1 MKSKLILTSLLTII
15 CLSLAA
21 CGSLDPN
28 PASNSIAFFP
38 PRVTGMWKTSET
50 GPIPLG
56 SWGKPKSDLAPYPNP
71 TNSELVINFPVPMS
85 NTEVSM
91 WFVKALGPYD
101 DESSFSSTGG
111 ATVSVSG
118 ASSITTVIKNT
129 LDYGNH
135 TATISFAELPGG
147 FYTVYLSIGDT
158 LQQADILVIH
168 TVQDIPFYLRDFVGD

>member
-15 CLSLAA
+15 CLSLTA

-91 WFVKALGPYD
+91 WFDPLEKTSM
-101 DESSFSSTGG
+101 E
-111 ATVSVSG
+111 
-118 ASSITTVIKNT
+118 
-129 LDYGNH
+129 
-135 TATISFAELPGG
+135 
-147 FYTVYLSIGDT
+147 
-158 LQQADILVIH
+158 
-168 TVQDIPFYLRDFVGD
+168 

>member
-1 MKSKLILTSLLTII
+1 MKSRLLTTCLLII
-15 CLSLAA
+15 VCLIMAS

-28 PASNSIAFFP
+28 PTSNSIAFFP

-50 GPIPLG
+50 GPTPLG

-71 TNSELVINFPVPMS
+71 TILNLEVSFLVPFGP
-85 NTEVSM
+85 TRVSM
-91 WFVKALGPYD
+91 WFVKALGPND

-118 ASSITTVIKNT
+118 ASSITTVIENT

-135 TATISFAELPGG
+135 TVSISFAELPGG